1 MDPNTKELNQVA
13 AFTHVILHKMN
24 HKFNV
29 SHPTL
34 MLTLCSLS
42 QQNSFVFFDIAIG
55 KKKGRVIFE
64 LFDDVSV
71 RFRRRPK
78 FAPTLSTGLRNDCR

>member
-1 MDPNTKELNQVA
+1 
-13 AFTHVILHKMN
+13 
-24 HKFNV
+24 
-29 SHPTL
+29 

-71 RFRRRPK
+71 RFRADPNLL
-78 FAPTLSTGLRNDCR
+78 FTLSTGLRNDCR